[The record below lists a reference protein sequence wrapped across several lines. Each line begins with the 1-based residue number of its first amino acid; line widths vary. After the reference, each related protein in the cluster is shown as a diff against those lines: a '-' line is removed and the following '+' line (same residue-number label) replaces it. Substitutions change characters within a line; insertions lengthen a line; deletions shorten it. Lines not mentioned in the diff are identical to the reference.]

1 MEQQQ
6 RQQTRKYVSLLLRR
20 KKIIVSFVLLS
31 LFGGL
36 AFYLKSPKV
45 YESTALLIYERA
57 KINPGSMTPH
67 VQTRTREM
75 IATLTQQVTS
85 RSSLEAIIKQFNLYP
100 GARRKL
106 PMEDVV
112 DFMRSNNIIIKPEK
126 GDVFEVTF
134 QGQKPQQVMQ
144 VANALAAKFIEEN
157 LRYREERATETSA
170 YASDEM
176 KISQAT
182 LSKKE
187 AAMRDYKLKY
197 YNEMPQQF
205 QSNMTRLNALQ
216 NQLQKNADSIQNLE
230 RTKVMIQEQITKRK
244 DALNQLTMQAQQLG
258 GTISPSDQALNA
270 DSPLASVINNI
281 NRSKAALSNLL
292 LRYTSRHP
300 EVKRLKKKLA
310 ELEKKKAELEKEMP
324 PSATGKNGAN
334 QNSTDSILY
343 SRDKQ
348 LSQLYLQLTEA
359 SFNIKLMRK
368 NGKDIQKQ
376 IKQYQKWIA
385 KTPVREAEWTALTR
399 DYKQLYDHFQ
409 KLLVRNLEA
418 ESAQSLER
426 RQKGS
431 QFKIVDSA
439 FYPGKPTK
447 PDFRRIMF
455 VALGLGLALG
465 GGLALFL
472 EMGDTSFRDAE
483 DLENFL
489 DLPVVCSLPLIVSEK
504 EKKLSRLKAIGWFT
518 FFLIGLAALTAVILH
533 YYNNGRIIL

>member
-1 MEQQQ
+1 M
-6 RQQTRKYVSLLLRR
+6 
-20 KKIIVSFVLLS
+20 LLS

-57 KINPGSMTPH
+57 KINPGRMSPDVH
-67 VQTRTREM
+67 TRTREM

-85 RSSLEAIIKQFNLYP
+85 RSSLESIIKQFNLYP
-100 GARRKL
+100 DMRRKL

-126 GDVFEVTF
+126 GDVFDVTF
-134 QGQKPQQVMQ
+134 RGQNPQQVMQ
-144 VANALAAKFIEEN
+144 VANALAAQFIEEN
-157 LRYREERATETSA
+157 LRYREEKATETSA

-176 KISQAT
+176 NIAKAT

-205 QSNMTRLNALQ
+205 QSNMTRLSALQ
-216 NQLQKNADSIQNLE
+216 NQLQKNTDSIQNLE

-258 GTISPSDQALNA
+258 GTISPSDQALDA

-292 LRYTSRHP
+292 LRYTPRHP
-300 EVKRLKKKLA
+300 EVRRLKKKLA
-310 ELEKKKAELEKEMP
+310 ELEKKKTELEKEMP
-324 PSATGKNGAN
+324 PSATGKNGTNMA
-334 QNSTDSILY
+334 STDSILY

-376 IKQYQKWIA
+376 INQYKKWIA
-385 KTPVREAEWTALTR
+385 KTPIREAEWTALTR

-439 FYPGKPTK
+439 FYPGKPIK
-447 PDFRRIMF
+447 PDFRRIMLA
-455 VALGLGLALG
+455 ALGLGLALG

-489 DLPVVCSLPLIVSEK
+489 NLPVVCSLPLIVSDK
-504 EKKLSRLKAIGWFT
+504 EKKLSRLKAIGWFLL
-518 FFLIGLAALTAVILH
+518 FLTGLVALTAVMVH

>member
-20 KKIIVSFVLLS
+20 KKIIISFM
-31 LFGGL
+31 LFALFAGL
-36 AFYLKSPKV
+36 AFYLKTPKV

-100 GARRKL
+100 KMRQRL

-112 DFMRSNNIIIKPEK
+112 DLMRSNDVIIKPEK

-176 KISQAT
+176 NISKAT

-205 QSNMTRLNALQ
+205 QSNMTRLSALQ
-216 NQLQKNADSIQNLE
+216 DQLQKNTDSIQNLE

-244 DALNQLTMQAQQLG
+244 EALNQLTMQAQQLG
-258 GTISPSDQALNA
+258 GSTNPIDQALAA

-281 NRSKAALSNLL
+281 NRSKTALSNLL

-310 ELEKKKAELEKEMP
+310 ELEKKKAEIEKAIP
-324 PSATGKNGAN
+324 PAIAGKNTEIPS
-334 QNSTDSILY
+334 STDSILY

-359 SFNIKLMRK
+359 AFNIKLMRK
-368 NGKDIQKQ
+368 NGKEIQKQ
-376 IKQYQKWIA
+376 IAQYQKWIA
-385 KTPVREAEWTALTR
+385 KTPIREAEWTALTR

-439 FYPGKPTK
+439 FYPGKPIK
-447 PDFRRIMF
+447 PNFKKIMLLAL
-455 VALGLGLALG
+455 ALGLGLG
-465 GGLALFL
+465 GGLALLL

-489 DLPVVCSLPLIVSEK
+489 NLPVVCSLPLIVSDK
-504 EKKLSRLKAIGWFT
+504 EKKLSRLKTVCWFIL
-518 FFLIGLAALTAVILH
+518 FVIVLVALTAAMVHFYKI
-533 YYNNGRIIL
+533 GRIII

>member
-20 KKIIVSFVLLS
+20 KKIIISFMLFS

-67 VQTRTREM
+67 VETRTKEM

-85 RSSLEAIIKQFNLYP
+85 RSSLESIIKQFNLYS
-100 GARRKL
+100 RTRQKL

-112 DFMRSNNIIIKPEK
+112 DLMRSNDVIIKPEK

-134 QGQKPQQVMQ
+134 QGQNPRQVMQ

-157 LRYREERATETSA
+157 LRYREERARETSA

-176 KISQAT
+176 NISQAT
-182 LSKKE
+182 LTKKE

-205 QSNMTRLNALQ
+205 QSNMTRLSALQ
-216 NQLQKNADSIQNLE
+216 DQQQKNTDSIQNLE

-244 DALNQLTMQAQQLG
+244 DALNQLTMQVQQLG
-258 GTISPSDQALNA
+258 GTISPNDQALNA

-300 EVKRLKKKLA
+300 EVKRLKKKLV
-310 ELEKKKAELEKEMP
+310 ELEKKKAALEKEIP
-324 PSATGKNGAN
+324 PSAAGKNDTN
-334 QNSTDSILY
+334 QTSTDSILY

-376 IKQYQKWIA
+376 IRQYQGWIA
-385 KTPVREAEWTALTR
+385 KTPIREAEWTALTR

-447 PDFRRIMF
+447 PNFRKIMF

-489 DLPVVCSLPLIVSEK
+489 DLPVVCSLPLIVSDK
-504 EKKLSRLKAIGWFT
+504 EKKLGRLKAIGWFVL
-518 FFLIGLAALTAVILH
+518 FLISLVALTAVTLH